1 MIELALDLGSGE
13 VSDIQSGRR
22 AELYNWNRGS
32 RVPLQVSLLVKTKLV
47 HADKVENGDEL
58 VQVGNEAVEN
68 LTVQKLMEMMGS
80 PNRDTEGFG
89 VILAFKK
96 RNGVVFRFM
105 AETMKLSVDRNPA
118 APEINSS
125 ALQYIAT
132 IPQVATSPPEPTL
145 VGSA

>member
-1 MIELALDLGSGE
+1 MLDVAPASAAGNSQYRMIELALDLGSGE

-22 AELYNWNRGS
+22 AELCNWNRGS

-68 LTVQKLMEMMGS
+68 LTVQKLMELMGS
-80 PNRDTEGFG
+80 PNRETEGFG

-96 RNGVVFRFM
+96 QNGVVFRFM
-105 AETMKLSVDRNPA
+105 AETMKLSVDRNPIVV
-118 APEINSS
+118 PENKSS
-125 ALQYIAT
+125 
-132 IPQVATSPPEPTL
+132 E
-145 VGSA
+145 G